1 MRGQIRIFLKMRNYE
16 HSGLFSS
23 TLDFPFFSVTFLF
36 TDLYTIIKGNI
47 KFSARDNRGA
57 LKLYTESVICAPDI
71 GPELGLAF
79 ANRSAALF
87 HLGQYKAACDDIS
100 MALQHKY
107 PKHLGWLALSQI
119 NCENSSRIYF
129 VTMFVHCVH

>member
-1 MRGQIRIFLKMRNYE
+1 MRNYE

-107 PKHLGWLALSQI
+107 PKHLGWLKPFLKLTVITAQEFTLLL
-119 NCENSSRIYF
+119 CSSTAYIRGHSLN
-129 VTMFVHCVH
+129 M